1 MELEV
6 HMLQMDGDGEAIVP
20 SAMSSRKMF
29 EQTSSDSFIS
39 C

>member
-1 MELEV
+1 MELEA

-20 SAMSSRKMF
+20 TGMSSRKMF
-29 EQTSSDSFIS
+29 EQTPTDSFIS